1 MQILSIV
8 ALEKSC
14 STKGEDIRDEKVKVL
29 RCISPIKME
38 DVVLGQYIDKSD
50 SSDNEYR
57 QGYLDNPGVS
67 KDSKTPTYNTQVVLL
82 INNEQDTS
90 IDFSLSKALNEK
102 KIKMRIQFRDGPG
115 KTELNLTYGEKYK
128 GVKLSNAYEHL
139 ILDVFM
145 DSKINFVR
153 SDELQEA

>member
-1 MQILSIV
+1 MEILSIV

-38 DVVLGQYIDKSD
+38 DVIFEQYIDKSD

-57 QGYLDNPGVS
+57 QGYLDDPGVS

-82 INNEQDTS
+82 INNERWVGVPF
-90 IDFSLSKALNEK
+90 ILRAALNEK
-102 KIKMRIQFRDGPG
+102 KIEMRIQFRDGPG
-115 KTELNLTYGEKYK
+115 SVFAEEIHYDNLHNS
-128 GVKLSNAYEHL
+128 LAL
-139 ILDVFM
+139 
-145 DSKINFVR
+145 
-153 SDELQEA
+153 DELIFRVQLN